1 MNVRSSSVVVACA
14 LLLSV
19 ASPAAAQVQPAT
31 NRKKA
36 LELYDRGKIQYDLGR
51 WDQAIELWMQAYETF
66 DAPEFLFNIAQA
78 YRHKGDCEQ
87 GPFFYRRYLFDEAER
102 AQPLRGGRLHRRP
115 GAQVQG
121 QASRERP
128 RDDRRAADRRPAD
141 IRSRR
146 APAARGGGR

>member
-87 GPFFYRRYLFDEAER
+87 GPFFYRRYLSTKPNAPNRSDTASTVGAGECPAR
-102 AQPLRGGRLHRRP
+102 TGHCAATACTPLYSHLPRHSCTRI
-115 GAQVQG
+115 
-121 QASRERP
+121 SRVP
-128 RDDRRAADRRPAD
+128 
-141 IRSRR
+141 
-146 APAARGGGR
+146 